1 MNQTINVFL
10 NVQIYGIQT
19 NKKLKHV
26 QMNKHVKELQ
36 SMELFKNIFIFYIK
50 SVQQEFVLIINFN
63 ILKILLVVL
72 LNILVKM
79 QKIFIIIQIN
89 I

>member
-1 MNQTINVFL
+1 MNQTINVSL
-10 NVQIYGIQT
+10 NVQIYGIQM
-19 NKKLKHV
+19 NKKSKHAQV
-26 QMNKHVKELQ
+26 NKHVKELQ
-36 SMELFKNIFIFYIK
+36 SMEFFKNIFIFYIK

-79 QKIFIIIQIN
+79 QKIFIII
-89 I
+89 